1 MRPGMQSEIWRS
13 GLNYSRAGV
22 DHCRMRP
29 QLFGLL
35 TGLFCLPLALA
46 LALSVGA
53 PEAVWLD
60 AATFVLTSVTV
71 VGGGLTMM
79 VAVDASTRGESP
91 TAGALLRRALGYLP
105 RYLLTNA
112 QTTIFFWSIMLPAIA
127 IASRLTAGRPAWL
140 SMVAWA
146 VVVVLGIVC
155 HLHTMFAPY
164 LAICDGLPPPR
175 AVVEGFRMT
184 QRRLGTSAVTFL
196 SAVAVVGLPL
206 LVGLAALWAYASWEG
221 PAAVT
226 RFDQA
231 LPYLMAGLVQM
242 VRPVMVAAVHGLYAD
257 LARPRAEALPA

>member
-1 MRPGMQSEIWRS
+1 MQSQSWRS
-13 GLNYSRAGV
+13 GLGYSRAGV
-22 DHCRMRP
+22 DHCRLRP

-35 TGLFCLPLALA
+35 TALFCLPLALA
-46 LALSVGA
+46 LALTVGA
-53 PEAVWLD
+53 PQATWLG

-79 VAVDASTRGESP
+79 IAVDASTRGESLA
-91 TAGALLRRALGYLP
+91 AGALLWRALGYLP

-112 QTTIFFWSIMLPAIA
+112 QTTLFYWSIMLPAIVLA
-127 IASRLTAGRPAWL
+127 GQVTTGRPAWL
-140 SMVAWA
+140 AMVVWA
-146 VVVVLGIVC
+146 FVVVLGLVC

-184 QRRLGTSAVTFL
+184 QRELGTSAVTFV

-206 LVGLAALWAYASWEG
+206 LIGVAALGAYASWEG
-221 PAAVT
+221 PAAST

-231 LPYLMAGLVQM
+231 LPYLMAGLVQL

-257 LARPRAEALPA
+257 LARARPAVVPA

>member
-1 MRPGMQSEIWRS
+1 MQSEAWRS
-13 GLNYSRAGV
+13 GIGYSRAGV

-35 TGLFCLPLALA
+35 TVAFCVPLVLALG
-46 LALSVGA
+46 LSVGA

-60 AATFVLTSVTV
+60 AATFILTSVTV
-71 VGGGLTMM
+71 LGGGLTIM

-91 TAGALLRRALGYLP
+91 TAGVLLLRAVGYLP
-105 RYLLTNA
+105 RYVLTNA
-112 QTTIFFWSIMLPAIA
+112 QTTIFFWGIMLPAITLA
-127 IASRLTAGRPAWL
+127 GMVTAGRPVWVTML
-140 SMVAWA
+140 VWT
-146 VVVVLGIVC
+146 VVVLLGIVC

-164 LAICDGLPPPR
+164 LAICDGLAPPR

-184 QRRLGTSAVTFL
+184 QRDLGTSAVTFL

-206 LVGLAALWAYASWEG
+206 LIGIAGLWAYASWEG

-231 LPYLMAGLVQM
+231 LPYLMAGLVQL
-242 VRPVMVAAVHGLYAD
+242 VRPVMVAAVHSLYAD
-257 LARPRAEALPA
+257 RYRPRSQRSQVAAA

>member
-1 MRPGMQSEIWRS
+1 MQNAAWRS
-13 GLNYSRAGV
+13 GLGYSRAGV
-22 DHCRMRP
+22 AHCRMRP

-53 PEAVWLD
+53 PEAPWLG
-60 AATFVLTSVTV
+60 AASFILTSVTV

-79 VAVDASTRGESP
+79 VAVDASSRGESP
-91 TAGALLRRALGYLP
+91 SAGVLLSRALGYLP

-112 QTTIFFWSIMLPAIA
+112 QTTLFFWSIMLPAIVVA
-127 IASRLTAGRPAWL
+127 GLVTTGRPAWL
-140 SMVAWA
+140 AMIVWA

-164 LAICDGLPPPR
+164 LAIYDGLPPPR

-184 QRRLGTSAVTFL
+184 QRQLGTTAVTFL

-221 PAAVT
+221 PAAAT
-226 RFDQA
+226 RFDHA
-231 LPYLMAGLVQM
+231 LPYLMAGLVQL

-257 LARPRAEALPA
+257 LARSRPEIVPA

>member
-1 MRPGMQSEIWRS
+1 MQIEAWRS
-13 GLNYSRAGV
+13 GLGYSRAGV

-53 PEAVWLD
+53 PEASWLG

-79 VAVDASTRGESP
+79 VAVDASTRGESL
-91 TAGALLRRALGYLP
+91 TASALLRRALGYLP

-112 QTTIFFWSIMLPAIA
+112 QTTVFFWSIMLPAIA
-127 IASRLTAGRPAWL
+127 IAGRVTVAQPAWL
-140 SMVAWA
+140 ALAVWA
-146 VVVVLGIVC
+146 IVVVLGIVC

-184 QRRLGTSAVTFL
+184 QRQLGTSAVTFL

-221 PAAVT
+221 PAAAT
-226 RFDQA
+226 RFDHA

-242 VRPVMVAAVHGLYAD
+242 VRPVMVAAVHCLYAD
-257 LARPRAEALPA
+257 LARGRPRAAMA

>member
-1 MRPGMQSEIWRS
+1 MQIDAFRS
-13 GLNYSRAGV
+13 GLGYSRAGV

-35 TGLFCLPLALA
+35 TALFCLPLALA

-53 PEAVWLD
+53 PEATWLG

-79 VAVDASTRGESP
+79 VAVDASTRGESLAA
-91 TAGALLRRALGYLP
+91 TALLLRALGYLP

-112 QTTIFFWSIMLPAIA
+112 QTTVFFWSIMLPTITL
-127 IASRLTAGRPAWL
+127 ASRVTAGQPAWL
-140 SMVAWA
+140 SLTAWA
-146 VVVVLGIVC
+146 VVVVVGIFC

-184 QRRLGTSAVTFL
+184 QRQLGTSAVTFL

-206 LVGLAALWAYASWEG
+206 LVGLAGLWLCATWDG
-221 PAAVT
+221 P
-226 RFDQA
+226 
-231 LPYLMAGLVQM
+231 
-242 VRPVMVAAVHGLYAD
+242 
-257 LARPRAEALPA
+257 